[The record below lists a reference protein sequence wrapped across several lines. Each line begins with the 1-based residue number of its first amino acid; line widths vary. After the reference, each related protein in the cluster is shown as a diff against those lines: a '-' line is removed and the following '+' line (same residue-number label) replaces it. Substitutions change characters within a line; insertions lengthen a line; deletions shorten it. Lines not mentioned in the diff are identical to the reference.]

1 MNKKGYTLPELLVL
15 LGVVSVI
22 AIISIVKISFAFS
35 DINNK
40 DEIEKQEETLIE
52 KASMSY
58 ANTIIDRIKDEKVV
72 YITGSD
78 LMDAGFLAEDEEY
91 NILKIKLSYDEEQ
104 DKINYEVI
112 SSNGN

>member
-1 MNKKGYTLPELLVL
+1 LVL